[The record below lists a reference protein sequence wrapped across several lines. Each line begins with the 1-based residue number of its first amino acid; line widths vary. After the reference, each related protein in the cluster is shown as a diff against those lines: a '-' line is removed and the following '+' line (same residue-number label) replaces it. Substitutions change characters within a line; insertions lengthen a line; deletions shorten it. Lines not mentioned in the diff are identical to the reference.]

1 MLKERGD
8 SGRASCGCR
17 DEGGD
22 WRHRDRQ
29 ADCFAGCS
37 QGADGSLHRMPALP
51 YAGWRARRAMRRLR
65 MLFASK
71 GRADY

>member
-8 SGRASCGCR
+8 SGGASFSGGN
-17 DEGGD
+17 EGGD
-22 WRHRDRQ
+22 WRHCDRQ

-37 QGADGSLHRMPALP
+37 QGADDSLHRMPALP
-51 YAGWRARRAMRRLR
+51 YAGWRARRAVRRLR